1 MSFTTLRL
9 TRELAKLNK
18 ENVDGVEILATDDIY
33 NWKAIID
40 GPKDTPFEDGKFNL
54 ELKFN
59 DDYPVK
65 PPSVKFLTQMFH
77 PNIYRDGK
85 ICVDILQREWSP
97 AQNIRTILISIR
109 SLLIDPNPD
118 SPANRDAAKLFVSNK
133 KEYYNKVKSMFTH
146 KS

>member
-9 TRELAKLNK
+9 TRELAKLNQ
-18 ENVDGVEILATDDIY
+18 ENVDGVEILATKDIY
-33 NWKAIID
+33 NWKAKID
-40 GPKDTPFEDGKFNL
+40 GPKDTPFEEGKFDI

-65 PPSVKFLTQMFH
+65 PPSVKFITPMFH

-118 SPANRDAAKLFVSNK
+118 SPANRDAATLFVK
-133 KEYYNKVKSMFTH
+133 DKEGYYKKVKNMITH

>member
-9 TRELAKLNK
+9 TRELAKLNQ
-18 ENVDGVEILATDDIY
+18 ENVDGVEILATTDIY
-33 NWKAIID
+33 NWKATID
-40 GPKDTPFEDGKFNL
+40 GPKDTPFEEGKFDI

-65 PPSVKFLTQMFH
+65 PPSVKFITPMFH

-118 SPANRDAAKLFVSNK
+118 SPANRDAAKLFVGNK
-133 KEYYNKVKSMFTH
+133 EEYFKRVKSMITH

>member
-9 TRELAKLNK
+9 TRELAKLNQ
-18 ENVDGVEILATDDIY
+18 ENVDGVEILATKDIY
-33 NWKAIID
+33 NWKATID
-40 GPKDTPFEDGKFNL
+40 GPKDTPFEEGKFDI

-65 PPSVKFLTQMFH
+65 PPYVKFITPMFH

-118 SPANRDAAKLFVSNK
+118 SPANRDAATLFVK
-133 KEYYNKVKSMFTH
+133 DKEGYYNRVRKMFTH